1 MGKASVTVPV
11 GGVVVFLSVPESI
24 VAGRNSPL
32 AASFD
37 VTDTFIPPAAQP
49 SPMRIREWQDVL
61 EDVTERDVDPED
73 WRAVA
78 GDRADG
84 VGEDMYLAHP
94 RAGVFFLKTYA
105 KNPFEVRGVGT
116 RVARNLDD
124 EIGAFMPESE
134 TGGRFAVQSPPED
147 EGHAETLSNRLET
160 VLETHADAPTRP
172 QDLFD
177 DVMEAIESPAFGPME
192 YDQYDRPDELADL
205 AERFAEADDLLDAEL
220 EDLIETDEVD
230 RGFM

>member
-1 MGKASVTVPV
+1 
-11 GGVVVFLSVPESI
+11 
-24 VAGRNSPL
+24 
-32 AASFD
+32 
-37 VTDTFIPPAAQP
+37 
-49 SPMRIREWQDVL
+49 MRIREWQDIL
-61 EDVTERDVDPED
+61 EDVTERNVDPEN

-78 GDRADG
+78 GDRAGG

-116 RVARNLDD
+116 RVARSLDD
-124 EIGAFMPESE
+124 EIGSFMPTGDS
-134 TGGRFAVQSPPED
+134 GGRFAVQSPPED
-147 EGHAETLSNRLET
+147 EAQAETVSKRLET

-177 DVMEAIESPAFGPME
+177 DIMDAVESPAFGPME
-192 YDQYDRPDELADL
+192 YDQYDRPDELEDL
-205 AERFAEADDLLDAEL
+205 AERFEEAEELLSAEL
-220 EDLIETDEVD
+220 EDLIEDDEVD